1 MDWNTPFDR
10 CKHLHVGKSFPNQGD
25 GHNAKSLHARYRM
38 MFLKGVHVTKAGPDR
53 IFPRII
59 KTLEDNPET
68 YNRDR
73 VIHTNRNR
81 DVI

>member
-1 MDWNTPFDR
+1 M
-10 CKHLHVGKSFPNQGD
+10 C
-25 GHNAKSLHARYRM
+25 RM

-68 YNRDR
+68 NNRDR

-81 DVI
+81 DAM